1 MNPSLKARAR
11 ALALL
16 VLMACSGGPAAA
28 QGAAAPRDIEV
39 LLEVPPSN
47 FVYRH
52 GDRFVHGEAAPTGPG
67 TYLGPV
73 ATPGASL
80 GAVLGVTILANLVV
94 AAVEAGE
101 VAELQQAAGPVGA
114 SVQDLDLHATTREQL
129 RGLLPAHGPRWHFS
143 TDAFPQP
150 APLPTTDDRERVL
163 GRVNRPMAPPPNQ
176 HLIDRARATAHDAVL
191 YIRVLPLYRG
201 LQDRMYVNVAA
212 LLVDKAGVERGEWVT
227 RVMAPGAPRL
237 EAAELAGWWA
247 DQRYRRFVLQGLRG
261 ALLPLVEEIA
271 DPALRAERLRSHR
284 HLSGVHF
291 DESGRTTDRM
301 LGHAINVQRKASSAC
316 VLQAEPGE
324 LVYHFERTRAAQQ
337 IVGAA
342 YCADDRPTDWNP
354 DTVPGMAWTHSTRS
368 APAAV
373 GRRP

>member
-1 MNPSLKARAR
+1 
-11 ALALL
+11 
-16 VLMACSGGPAAA
+16 
-28 QGAAAPRDIEV
+28 
-39 LLEVPPSN
+39 
-47 FVYRH
+47 
-52 GDRFVHGEAAPTGPG
+52 
-67 TYLGPV
+67 
-73 ATPGASL
+73 
-80 GAVLGVTILANLVV
+80 VLGVTILANLVV

-114 SVQDLDLHATTREQL
+114 SVQDLDLHATTLEQL
-129 RGLLPAHGPRWHFS
+129 RGLL
-143 TDAFPQP
+143 
-150 APLPTTDDRERVL
+150 
-163 GRVNRPMAPPPNQ
+163 
-176 HLIDRARATAHDAVL
+176 
-191 YIRVLPLYRG
+191 
-201 LQDRMYVNVAA
+201 DRMYVNVAA
-212 LLVDKAGVERGEWVT
+212 LLIDKAGVERGEWVAQI
-227 RVMAPGAPRL
+227 MAPGAPRL

-301 LGHAINVQRKASSAC
+301 LGHAINVQRKASSDC
-316 VLQAEPGE
+316 VLRAKPGE

-342 YCADDRPTDWNP
+342 YCADERPTDWNP
-354 DTVPGMAWTHSTRS
+354 DTVPGMAWAHSTRS

-373 GRRP
+373 VRRP

>member
-1 MNPSLKARAR
+1 MSPPMNQPSNARAR
-11 ALALL
+11 VLALL
-16 VLMACSGGPAAA
+16 VLMACSGGQAAA
-28 QGAAAPRDIEV
+28 QGAAPPRDIEV

-52 GDRFVHGEAAPTGPG
+52 GDRFVHGEAKPAGPG
-67 TYLGPV
+67 TTLAPV
-73 ATPGASL
+73 APAGASL

-114 SVQDLDLHATTREQL
+114 SVQDLDLHATTLEQL
-129 RGLLPAHGPRWHFS
+129 RGLL
-143 TDAFPQP
+143 
-150 APLPTTDDRERVL
+150 
-163 GRVNRPMAPPPNQ
+163 
-176 HLIDRARATAHDAVL
+176 
-191 YIRVLPLYRG
+191 
-201 LQDRMYVNVAA
+201 DRMYVNVAA
-212 LLVDKAGVERGEWVT
+212 LLIDKAGVERGEWVAQI
-227 RVMAPGAPRL
+227 MAPGAPRL

-301 LGHAINVQRKASSAC
+301 LGHAINVQRKASSDC
-316 VLQAEPGE
+316 VLRAKPGE

-342 YCADDRPTDWNP
+342 YCADERPTDWNP
-354 DTVPGMAWTHSTRS
+354 DTVPGMAWAHSTRS

-373 GRRP
+373 VRRP